1 MENIKNKIT
10 LKQVLWYFIIF
21 SIIGL
26 ILETLFCYITTGVIE
41 SRKGLIWG
49 PFCPVYGVGATIL
62 IMLLDTYKDSILKL
76 FLSGAIIG
84 NIIEYC
90 LSYILEAIYGIRF
103 WDYGYLDL
111 NINGRICTKYSIFWG
126 ILAIVLIKIIK
137 PNIDK
142 IINKIP
148 ENKKLNIIII
158 IVIAIDTLAT
168 VWAIKAYQN
177 RVIEDYYNIENN
189 KKNEILYK
197 TEQILFP
204 NKKMKNTFPNL
215 RYMDANKKEY
225 YIKNMIK
232 DN

>member
-1 MENIKNKIT
+1 MENLQTKIT

-26 ILETLFCYITTGVIE
+26 ILETVFCYITTGVLE

-62 IMLLDTYKDSILKL
+62 IILLDTYKDSILKL

-84 NIIEYC
+84 NIIEYG
-90 LSYILEAIYGIRF
+90 LSYVLEAIYGIRF

-126 ILAIVLIKIIK
+126 ILAVVLIKIIK

-148 ENKKLNIIII
+148 ENKKLSLIIILLFT
-158 IVIAIDTLAT
+158 IDTIAT
-168 VWAIKAYQN
+168 IWAIKAYQN
-177 RVIEDYYNIENN
+177 RVINNYYGIEEKATRIKYHIED
-189 KKNEILYK
+189 
-197 TEQILFP
+197 ILFS
-204 NKKMKNTFPNL
+204 NNKMKNTFPNL
-215 RYMDANKKEY
+215 RYMDENKKEY
-225 YIKNMIK
+225 YIKDMIK